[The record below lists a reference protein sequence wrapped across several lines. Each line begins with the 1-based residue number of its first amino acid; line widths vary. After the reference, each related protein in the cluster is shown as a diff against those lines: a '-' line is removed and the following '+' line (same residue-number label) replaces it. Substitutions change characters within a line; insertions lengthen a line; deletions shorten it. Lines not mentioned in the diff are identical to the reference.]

1 MNKEDSLIL
10 IQLIAS
16 LKEAVKKIE
25 NYSLRSDMENLE
37 LAKKEA
43 LEIKKKIG
51 GRL

>member
-16 LKEAVKKIE
+16 LKEAAKKIE
-25 NYSLRSDMENLE
+25 SYLLRNDMENLE

-43 LEIKKKIG
+43 LEIKSKIDD
-51 GRL
+51 RL